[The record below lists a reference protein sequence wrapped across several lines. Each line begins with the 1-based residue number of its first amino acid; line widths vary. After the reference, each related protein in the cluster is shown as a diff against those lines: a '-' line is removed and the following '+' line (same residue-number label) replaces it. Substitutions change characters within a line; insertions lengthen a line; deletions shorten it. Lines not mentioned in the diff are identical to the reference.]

1 MTDHSVSSDEL
12 KARAAVYGLFSGA
25 FCDPQPAAPSRELL
39 RDLFAMIPEGNAV
52 SLPSSTLADPSGEMR
67 RVFGYN
73 LSPDCPPYETQYGKS
88 EIFRQ
93 SQQLADLA
101 GYYRAFG
108 VDMAE
113 GNRRPD
119 SLAVELEFTAL
130 LCVKEARAL
139 ACGEQDVAVICRSAR
154 ARFLRE
160 HLGRWI
166 PGFYTAVR
174 LKAEGSYYASLT
186 RTLVE
191 FIALDARALGV
202 DATGPAALPVI
213 REGGEDRCATCLSGF
228 SEQVIP
234 GLRNPAGDEHGA

>member
-1 MTDHSVSSDEL
+1 MTDHSVSPNEL
-12 KARAAVYGLFSGA
+12 KARAAVYGLFSAA
-25 FCDPQPAAPSRELL
+25 FCDPQPAAPSRETLQ
-39 RDLFAMIPEGNAV
+39 DLFVMIPEAGDLP
-52 SLPSSTLADPSGEMR
+52 LPSSAPSNPSEEMR

-139 ACGEQDVAVICRSAR
+139 ACGEQGSAVICRSAR

-160 HLGRWI
+160 HLGRWT
-166 PGFYTAVR
+166 PGFFTAVR

-202 DATGPAALPVI
+202 DAAGPATLPVI

-228 SEQVIP
+228 SEPVIP
-234 GLRNPAGDEHGA
+234 GLRNPEGNEHGA